1 MQETLALVL
10 FACFFV
16 GTLIEITLMLGRKRQ
31 GLGLDRFRLVFFFM
45 ASLMLVCLL
54 PLWIFFK
61 LTTAIW
67 VSDLTVV
74 LANLIGFG
82 LTYTRESR
90 QGEEG
95 DGDGDGDGEDR
106 SVRAYAVYFQ
116 GKQLGMVTRAG
127 FEQLLSNDLLKK
139 QQTVELLDDYQEKAR
154 RQGLKVMI
162 YQNKDGSQRLIKI
175 EDSASRAT

>member
-1 MQETLALVL
+1 
-10 FACFFV
+10 
-16 GTLIEITLMLGRKRQ
+16 MLGRKRQ

-67 VSDLTVV
+67 VSDLAVV

-82 LTYTRESR
+82 LTYTRERR
-90 QGEEG
+90 QGEE
-95 DGDGDGDGEDR
+95 GDGEDR

-116 GKQLGMVTRAG
+116 GKQLGMVTREG

-139 QQTVELLDDYQEKAR
+139 QRTVELLDDYQEKAR

-175 EDSASRAT
+175 EGSASRAT

>member
-82 LTYTRESR
+82 LTYTRERR
-90 QGEEG
+90 QGEE
-95 DGDGDGDGEDR
+95 GDGDGEDR

-116 GKQLGMVTRAG
+116 GKQLGMVTREG

-139 QQTVELLDDYQEKAR
+139 QRTVELLDDYQEKAR

>member
-82 LTYTRESR
+82 LTYTRERR
-90 QGEEG
+90 QGEE
-95 DGDGDGDGEDR
+95 GDGDGEDR

-139 QQTVELLDDYQEKAR
+139 QQTVELLNDYQEKAR

>member
-82 LTYTRESR
+82 LTYTRERR

-95 DGDGDGDGEDR
+95 DGDGKDR

-116 GKQLGMVTRAG
+116 GKQLGMVTREG

>member
-1 MQETLALVL
+1 MQETVALVL

-16 GTLIEITLMLGRKRQ
+16 GTLIEIPLMLGRKRQ

-82 LTYTRESR
+82 LTYTRERR
-90 QGEEG
+90 QGEE
-95 DGDGDGDGEDR
+95 GDGDGEDR

-116 GKQLGMVTRAG
+116 GKQLGMVTREG

-139 QQTVELLDDYQEKAR
+139 QRTVELLDDYQEKAR

-175 EDSASRAT
+175 EGSALRAT

>member
-82 LTYTRESR
+82 LTYTRERR
-90 QGEEG
+90 QGEE
-95 DGDGDGDGEDR
+95 GDGDGEDR

-116 GKQLGMVTRAG
+116 GKQLGMVTREG

-139 QQTVELLDDYQEKAR
+139 QRTVELLDDYQEKAR

-175 EDSASRAT
+175 ERSASRAT

>member
-82 LTYTRESR
+82 LTYTRERR

-95 DGDGDGDGEDR
+95 DGGDQQGAARVQSRHEGEEGGGAGAGGG
-106 SVRAYAVYFQ
+106 SAARA
-116 GKQLGMVTRAG
+116 
-127 FEQLLSNDLLKK
+127 
-139 QQTVELLDDYQEKAR
+139 
-154 RQGLKVMI
+154 
-162 YQNKDGSQRLIKI
+162 
-175 EDSASRAT
+175 

>member
-10 FACFFV
+10 FACFFI
-16 GTLIEITLMLGRKRQ
+16 GTLIEIALMLGRKRQ
-31 GLGLDRFRLVFFFM
+31 GLELDRFRLVFFFM
-45 ASLMLVCLL
+45 VILMLVCLL
-54 PLWIFFK
+54 PLWIFAK

-82 LTYTRESR
+82 LTYTRECR

-95 DGDGDGDGEDR
+95 DRDEDGEDR

-116 GKQLGMVTRAG
+116 GKQLGMVTREG

-139 QQTVELLDDYQEKAR
+139 QRTVELLDDYQEKAR

-175 EDSASRAT
+175 EGSTSRAT